1 MPSVTDRR
9 CAVIGAGVAGLAVAI
24 RLAHAGW
31 AVTVFERGPMAGGK
45 MGELRMDGHRFDRG
59 PTVLTVPHHL
69 DALFTLCGEDP
80 RAHWRYQRLDPGFHY
95 HFEDG
100 TVVRTWAD
108 QNALAEEFAA
118 RTGAGRDRMLT
129 FLKRSREKLDITQ
142 RVFLE
147 RSLHVPGN
155 YLNASTLSGLL
166 RFGRIEPLTSMARSN
181 AALLRAPKAAAILN
195 QFASYNGANPYQ
207 APATLNLI
215 SYFELALGS
224 FHAEGGM
231 YAVARALEDLARR
244 QGVRFHYNAPVE
256 RIAVVRGRA
265 NGVVVGGHTEGFD
278 AVVSNADVLR
288 TWRTLLKD
296 QAAPRTSL
304 AQPRSSSV
312 IVFHWGMKRL
322 HPTLGLHNMFMSGDA
337 RQEYDRIFR
346 DRTMHDDPS
355 VYVHISSKMNP
366 QDAPAGQENWFAMV
380 SAPHHSGQDWDA
392 LVERTRDHVHAK
404 LSRMLGSDIA
414 SSITCEAVTD
424 PRTIEALTDSP
435 QGAIYGNSVNGILAT
450 LLRHPNFTRRIDN
463 LFFCGGSVHPG
474 ASIPLC
480 LFSARITADLVQ
492 RRFKA

>member
-1 MPSVTDRR
+1 MHPSTDRR

-24 RLAHAGW
+24 RLARTGW
-31 AVTVFERGPMAGGK
+31 TVTVFERGPTAGGK
-45 MGELRMDGHRFDRG
+45 MGELRLEGHRFDRG
-59 PTVLTVPHHL
+59 PTVLTVPHHI

-108 QNALAEEFAA
+108 RNALADEFAA
-118 RTGAGRDRMLT
+118 RTGTERDRMIR
-129 FLKRSREKLDITQ
+129 FLDRSREKLEITQ
-142 RVFLE
+142 KVFLE

-231 YAVARALEDLARR
+231 YAVARALEGLARR
-244 QGVRFHYNAPVE
+244 QGVQFHFDTPVE
-256 RIAVVRGRA
+256 RIAVEGGRA
-265 NGVVVGGHTEGFD
+265 RGVEVNGVMERYD

-296 QAAPRTSL
+296 HPAPRTSL

-312 IVFHWGMKRL
+312 IVFHWGVRRT
-322 HPTLGLHNMFMSGDA
+322 HPSLGLHNMFMSGDA
-337 RQEYDRIFR
+337 RREYDRIFR
-346 DRTMHDDPS
+346 DHTMHDDPS
-355 VYVHISSKMNP
+355 VYVHISSKLNP
-366 QDAPAGQENWFAMV
+366 QDAPAGHENWFTMV
-380 SAPHHSGQDWDA
+380 SAPNNSGQDWDA
-392 LVERTRDHVHAK
+392 LVGRTREHVQAK
-404 LSRMLGSDIA
+404 LSRMLGTDIA
-414 SSITCEAVTD
+414 SAITCEAVTD

-463 LFFCGGSVHPG
+463 LFFCGGSAHPG

-480 LFSARITADLVQ
+480 LLSARITAELVRQ
-492 RRFKA
+492 RFRP